1 MAIEV
6 VSTINRSQTIDSVA
20 LGAYAKQKRD
30 SATAAVVAAAAA
42 KTIYY
47 SDLKGDVDARRTEY
61 AYTQAT
67 GTTVDLPDDAEN
79 VFLKHAATIA
89 ALTLNMPINPRDGQ
103 VVTVHSV
110 SIVTALT
117 MSAAP
122 GGDTIVGALTALTA
136 AGFASWTYDKQ
147 GAVWRRVG

>member
-30 SATAAVVAAAAA
+30 SATAAIIAAAAA

-47 SDLKGDVDARRTEY
+47 SDLKGDVEGRRTEY

-67 GTTVDLPDDAEN
+67 GTTVDLPDDAEL
-79 VFLKHAATIA
+79 VFLKHSSTIA
-89 ALTLNMPINPRDGQ
+89 ALTLNMPVNPRDGQ

-110 SIVTALT
+110 SAVTALT
-117 MSAAP
+117 MSGTP
-122 GGDTIVGALTALTA
+122 GGDTLVGALTALTA
-136 AGFASWTYDKQ
+136 GGFGSWTYEKS
-147 GAVWRRVG
+147 ASIWRRIG

>member
-30 SATAAVVAAAAA
+30 SASAAIIAAAAA

-47 SDLKGDVDARRTEY
+47 SDLKGDVEGRRTEY

-67 GTTVDLPDDAEN
+67 GTTVDLPDDAEL
-79 VFLKHAATIA
+79 VLLKHAATIA
-89 ALTLNMPINPRDGQ
+89 TLTVNMPVSPRDGQ
-103 VVTVHSV
+103 VVTISSV
-110 SIVTALT
+110 SIVTTLT
-117 MSAAP
+117 MSATN
-122 GGDTIVGALTALTA
+122 GGDTIVGGLAALTAG
-136 AGFASWTYDKQ
+136 GFGSWSYDKQ
-147 GAVWRRVG
+147 NAVWRRIG